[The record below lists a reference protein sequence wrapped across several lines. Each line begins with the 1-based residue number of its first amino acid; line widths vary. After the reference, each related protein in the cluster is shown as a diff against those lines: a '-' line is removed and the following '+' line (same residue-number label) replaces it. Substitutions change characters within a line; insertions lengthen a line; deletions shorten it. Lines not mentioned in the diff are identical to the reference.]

1 MSKYLILVLISCAP
15 LYILGQTTEKSFTL
29 DEALAMA
36 RERNLSLVI
45 AREGI
50 TTAKAEI
57 KELNSLWY
65 PRLAVTGE
73 YSHSLTEI
81 AAVTSVGTIAGEL
94 LENIAPALS
103 SNPIIEGLLDGIGAS
118 HIRLP
123 IVPRNT
129 AEVGAELAWVVFSG
143 GRRFTATRIA
153 DRILSIANEQYNAT
167 ENGIAAAVAE
177 AYWGLAL
184 ARQLTG
190 VRRSAL
196 ALHSEHLR
204 QARKLEE
211 EGMINRTER
220 LVAEVACKQSNT
232 LLASAES
239 EQKVATKALATLLVA
254 DSLTIIPTTPL
265 SVPQTIPTKE
275 EFMTLVSTA
284 PTMNILRSGE
294 KIASLTLR
302 AERSRY
308 LPTIS
313 LLGHQNLW
321 SSGLDKNIFPRTIV
335 GVGLSWT
342 LFDGL
347 SREGAIARSK
357 SSLRTAQT
365 SQQKTLQELYTSIDK
380 CYAVL
385 TTSLDEYKAQQT
397 TLALAEELHRTQVRA
412 FAEGMATS
420 SDVVD
425 ATLRLSEV
433 QLAQLETLYTIDT
446 TLATLLMLVGRADS
460 LTTYFTP

>member
-460 LTTYFTP
+460 LTTYFKP